1 MFRAS
6 DTSHASL
13 GRTQPGA
20 IVPKKANAGTLLADY
35 SLRIGH
41 AVLRHRADVAE
52 RASRVE
58 AELASKVK
66 SEFIANVSHEFRTP
80 LNAILG
86 FSNILKGPTQTGLDG
101 EQIEEYAL
109 FIHEAAGGLLSI
121 VNDVIALSKI
131 QSGKYDLTFEG
142 FYVDELLESCG
153 AWARSRMQ
161 GRELRF
167 IQKIDDDLPEI
178 RADMGQL
185 KTIFERLLDNAI
197 TFTPAG
203 GSIALIA
210 RRMAGGRI
218 MVAVSDTGVGMTPD
232 DIEIALKPFGQIDNR
247 LGRDHGG
254 AGLGLTIA
262 KPLVEL
268 HGGQLKITSEKGTGT
283 DAVVILPED
292 CERHSAEQRRRACQS
307 AGAAVGERGIA

>member
-1 MFRAS
+1 MIRAS
-6 DTSHASL
+6 HTSHSL
-13 GRTQPGA
+13 LGHAQPGA
-20 IVPKKANAGTLLADY
+20 IVPKKGNAGALLADY

-86 FSNILKGPTQTGLDG
+86 FSRILKGPTQTGLDG

-109 FIHEAAGGLLSI
+109 FIHEAAEGLLLI
-121 VNDVIALSKI
+121 VNDVITLSKI
-131 QSGKYDLTFEG
+131 QGGKYDLTFEA
-142 FYVDELLESCG
+142 FYADELLESCG
-153 AWARSRMQ
+153 AWARSRMR
-161 GRELRF
+161 GRKLRF
-167 IQKIDDDLPEI
+167 IEKIDDDLSEI

-185 KTIFERLLDNAI
+185 KNVFERLLDNAI

-203 GSIALIA
+203 GSIALFA
-210 RRMAGGRI
+210 RRIADGRLMI
-218 MVAVSDTGVGMTPD
+218 SISDTGVGMAPD
-232 DIEIALKPFGQIDNR
+232 EIETALKPFGQVDNR
-247 LGRDHGG
+247 LDRDHGG

-268 HGGQLKITSEKGTGT
+268 HGGFLRITSERGTGT
-283 DAVVILPED
+283 DVVVVLPED
-292 CERHSAEQRRRACQS
+292 CERHYAEQKRRAVQR
-307 AGAAVGERGIA
+307 AGAAVGEHGIL